1 MWCRSAIPAGAVIL
15 AALLPASLH
24 GIEQRAVQD
33 GIAVAVAVEPLS
45 GGELK
50 EARDVRVKVRI
61 SDAATGAPL
70 SGLYPAAWV
79 DRLPE
84 SSAENPRSCGE
95 KISAFLG
102 GSVLSPPELDL
113 NVYYVLTLNQDA
125 TVSVVDPIFGFGG
138 SKLLAMA
145 FLDSP
150 GEDWVLSQDGE
161 RLFVSMPDAGAVAVV
176 ETRGWKVVAKVPLP
190 RPSRLLLQPDG
201 ARLWAAVDGG
211 VAAVDVSTLK
221 TVASI
226 PTGRGPHDLAVSGDR
241 VFVAN
246 RDEGTLS
253 VVSARELRKVR
264 DVATGLRPVSVAWSD
279 LAGAAWVAHEGD
291 GALVGVD
298 PERTEPSGMVRLNGK
313 PGLSQIRFAPGGRLA
328 LAVNPA
334 TDELF
339 VIDAAVGRIVQVG
352 DMEDGPD
359 QVVFTEELAYVRH
372 RGSEA
377 VLMLPLREL
386 GREGAPV
393 SVVDFP
399 GGQNPP
405 GKLPRPTPAAGIV
418 QAAGDAAVLVAN
430 PLDQA
435 VYFYKEGMA
444 APMGHFKTGGRQPRA
459 VLVVDRSLRETAP
472 GVYETVTRL
481 RRPGRHDLAVLLNTP
496 RLMQC
501 FPFPVAAD
509 AALAE
514 KRKAP
519 LRVEPLGETGDVGLG
534 EEVSVRYRITA
545 RDGGAPRTG
554 LQVGWLAFL
563 SPGVWQTRDAAVEVG
578 EGVYEI
584 RFRPPQAGLYY
595 VFLEVA
601 SAGMGFQ
608 DSPSVTFFARARA
621 AQGGLK

>member
-1 MWCRSAIPAGAVIL
+1 MVLAVL
-15 AALLPASLH
+15 APGSLW

-33 GIAVAVAVEPLS
+33 GVAIDVAVEPLA
-45 GGELK
+45 GGELR
-50 EARDVRVKVRI
+50 EGQDVRVRIRI
-61 SDAATGAPL
+61 SDATTGAPL
-70 SGLYPAAWV
+70 PGLYPAAWV
-79 DRLPE
+79 DRLPD
-84 SSAENPRSCGE
+84 SSAEGPRSCGE

-113 NVYYVLTLNQDA
+113 NIYYVLTLNQDA
-125 TVSVVDPIFGFGG
+125 TISVVDPIFGFGG

-150 GEDWVLSQDGE
+150 GEDWVLSKDGE
-161 RLFVSMPDAGAVAVV
+161 RLFVSMPASGAVAVV
-176 ETRGWKVVAKVPLP
+176 ETRGWKVMEKVALP

-201 ARLWAAVDGG
+201 ARLWASVDGG
-211 VAAVDVSTLK
+211 VAAVDTSTLK
-221 TVASI
+221 VAASI
-226 PTGRGPHDLAVSGDR
+226 PTGRGPHDLAVSGDSGR

-253 VVSARELRKVR
+253 VVDARTLRKVR
-264 DVATGLRPVSVAWSD
+264 DVATGLRPVSVTWSD

-291 GALVGVD
+291 GAIVGVD
-298 PERTEPSGMVRLNGK
+298 PERTEVVRLNGK
-313 PGLSQIRFAPGGRLA
+313 PGLSRIRFAPKGRLV
-328 LAVNPA
+328 LAVNPV

-339 VIDAAVGRIVQVG
+339 VIDAAVGRIIQTG

-359 QVVFTEELAYVRH
+359 QVTFTDELAYVRH

-377 VLMLPLREL
+377 VLMIPLREL

-393 SVVDFP
+393 PVVDFP

-405 GKLPRPTPAAGIV
+405 GKLSLPTPADGIV

-435 VYFYKEGMA
+435 IYFYKEGMA
-444 APMGHFKTGGRQPRA
+444 APMGHFKNAGRQPRA
-459 VLVVDRSLRETAP
+459 VLVVDRSLRETSP

-481 RRPGRHDLAVLLNTP
+481 GRPGRHDLALLLNTP

-501 FPFPVAAD
+501 FPFPVAVD
-509 AALAE
+509 AALAA

-519 LRVEPLGETGDVGLG
+519 LRVEPLGEIGDVALG
-534 EEVSVRYRITA
+534 DEVRVRYKITA
-545 RDGGAPRTG
+545 QDSGAAGDKGAPKTG
-554 LQVGWLAFL
+554 LKVSWLAFL

-584 RFRPPQAGLYY
+584 RFRPPEAGLYY

-601 SAGMGFQ
+601 SAGMSFQ
-608 DSPSVTFFARARA
+608 DSPSVTFFARPRA
-621 AQGGLK
+621 SQGESK